1 MAKSSA
7 PEEPDGRD
15 PRSGAEPAPPDAQ
28 AMSTSAGI
36 AIVSSAS
43 YVALIASV
51 VRAVTLANVLGPI
64 DWGILAAVRL
74 LVGYCGNSHLGMT
87 HGLNKLMPLALGRE
101 EHDRA
106 ETLQN
111 TAFAATTGLAVVAG
125 LTVSAVAFFDLAHL
139 GITTRIALAIG
150 GVLVIGGHATNF
162 MTSVLRTY
170 GRFGVIGRA
179 LLLTAVAEFGLS
191 IGLGLLR
198 GVRGA
203 VAGFVLA
210 QLVVLLYFLARARLR
225 LAWRL
230 RWLEVV
236 ALLKAGIPLMLM
248 LLADQLYR
256 TVDCLIIVKIV
267 RVRAFGMYRL
277 GATLAGMLYTV
288 PSSVAYVLFP
298 EYMKTY
304 GRDGAEGLRRQ
315 LLLATVGLAS
325 VMPVVA
331 GVGYLL
337 CPCVIPWLLPK
348 YVEAI
353 GAIQVLLLGSSVL
366 AVPIAADQALV
377 AFNREKQ
384 LIAFRAV
391 GALLIA
397 AVTYALVH
405 TSLPAAELLRA
416 IAIGACAGYALT
428 SGLSLAS
435 AFSVYTDR
443 RAIVVGETLLSYL
456 PLVYCLGALRVARSI
471 ARALAGDVDV
481 PGGLCIALAAFLL
494 ACAPLLIY
502 VQRRTGMVS
511 RVARSL
517 LRSGRRRNAG
527 DS

>member
-1 MAKSSA
+1 MSA
-7 PEEPDGRD
+7 
-15 PRSGAEPAPPDAQ
+15 
-28 AMSTSAGI
+28 SAGI

-51 VRAVTLANVLGPI
+51 VRALTLANVLGPI

-139 GITTRIALAIG
+139 GITTRMALVIG

-210 QLVVLLYFLARARLR
+210 QLAVLLYFLARARLR

-236 ALLKAGIPLMLM
+236 ALLKAGIPLTLM

-353 GAIQVLLLGSSVL
+353 GAIQVLLLGSSLL

-397 AVTYALVH
+397 AATYALVH

-428 SGLSLAS
+428 GTLSLMS
-435 AFSVYTDR
+435 AFAVYAER
-443 RAIVVGETLLSYL
+443 RIDVARETTLSFL
-456 PLVYCLGALRVARSI
+456 PLIFCLGALWASQRFAQAVVGDLGS
-471 ARALAGDVDV
+471 LAM
-481 PGGLCIALAAFLL
+481 AAVSLPTFLL
-494 ACAPLLIY
+494 ACAPLLLY
-502 VQRRTGMVS
+502 LERRTEMVS
-511 RVARSL
+511 SL
-517 LRSGRRRNAG
+517 LAALLRRRWDG
-527 DS
+527 PPERD